1 MQVIIICIIT
11 IDNHLWCISNIELC
25 MMIMT
30 MSVVSMMMIMMM
42 MMMMMMIVDDDG
54 DYIGDDEQ

>member
-25 MMIMT
+25 MM
-30 MSVVSMMMIMMM
+30 SVVSMI
-42 MMMMMMIVDDDG
+42 MMIVDDDG